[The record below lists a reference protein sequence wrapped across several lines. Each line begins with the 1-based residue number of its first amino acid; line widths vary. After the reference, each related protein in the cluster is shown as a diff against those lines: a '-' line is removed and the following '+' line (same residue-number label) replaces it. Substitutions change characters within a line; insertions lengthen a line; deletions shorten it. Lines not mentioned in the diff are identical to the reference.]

1 MKARPGLVVR
11 ENEPL
16 SLHTPYRTGGPCSF
30 WVVAHDVDA
39 VLEVV
44 SWARDEDH
52 RLTVLGA
59 GTRSLVRDGA
69 LPGVVMRLGTAF
81 GSLCSESWTVGAGY
95 PLAALAGAAASA
107 GRAGLEAFAC
117 SPGSVGASL
126 LHDDW
131 DGRVASVSIVR
142 RNQVVEVELAEAQK
156 KRPVVLS
163 ARLELKQDDPAHV
176 LRRTGDQWAKQKPA
190 PCSSWYD
197 PPKRGSLRRLLSSV
211 RLPMVRLRQVAIAGT
226 APELLVNL
234 GEGTAADFLLLHRSI
249 SDRISRVQGEDLQSR
264 IKWLGSEE
272 GSS

>member
-1 MKARPGLVVR
+1 MRSRPGLVVR

-16 SLHTPYRTGGPCSF
+16 ALHTPYRTGGPCGW
-30 WVVAHDVDA
+30 WVVAHDVEA

-44 SWARDEDH
+44 SWARDEDQ

-59 GTRSLVRDGA
+59 GTRCIVRDGP
-69 LPGVVMRLGTAF
+69 LPGVVMRLGTGF
-81 GSLCSESWTVGAGY
+81 GSLSPESWTVGAGY
-95 PLAALAGAAASA
+95 PLAALSGAAAAA
-107 GRAGLEAFAC
+107 GQAGLEAFAC
-117 SPGSVGASL
+117 APGSVGASL

-131 DGRVASVSIVR
+131 AGKVAAVQIVR
-142 RNQVVEVELAEAQK
+142 RNQVVEVELAEVQK

-163 ARLELKQDDPAHV
+163 ARLALEPDDPAQV
-176 LRRTGDQWAKQKPA
+176 LRRTTDLWAKQKPA

-197 PPKRGSLRRLLSSV
+197 PPRRGSLRRLLSSV

-234 GEGTAADFLLLHRSI
+234 GGGTAADFMLLHRSI

-264 IKWLGSEE
+264 VKWLGSEDA
-272 GSS
+272 GS